1 MCAGVCAGVKDGN
14 SPPEWQLD
22 VDRLSHVL
30 LFYAYFFL
38 HRTYVLTSQSAVSVH
53 LLDCR
58 SALTDG
64 RERGC
69 TTTPQQGVANF
80 FILSYHMYISNTR
93 Y

>member
-1 MCAGVCAGVKDGN
+1 MCAGVCAGVQDGN
-14 SPPEWQLD
+14 SPPEWQLNFD
-22 VDRLSHVL
+22 GLSHVL
-30 LFYAYFFL
+30 LFYAEFL
-38 HRTYVLTSQSAVSVH
+38 LQRTYVLTSQSSVSVH

-69 TTTPQQGVANF
+69 TTIPQQGVANF
-80 FILSYHMYISNTR
+80 FILSYISNTR